1 MTIKDERETTN
12 HHMGASTDEA
22 RRIAQLSQQIIRGIV
37 ADDSR
42 EGIIKRRVVM
52 ATGDPDFA
60 ELLMF
65 CRDPVETGVTAI
77 HGGSNIYVD
86 VNMAR
91 VGISRDIRRF
101 GGQVFCELPDHDA
114 LLDQGFTRASAGLLK
129 ARNGLNGS
137 IAVIGNA
144 PSAALTLKEMVDD
157 GCRPA
162 LIVATPVGFVNAAR
176 SKELIRKLP
185 VPSITTVGTKGGTPV
200 AVAIANGLISMAVQ
214 NSCQA

>member
-1 MTIKDERETTN
+1 MTTKDERKTIN
-12 HHMGASTDEA
+12 QHVGASTDEA
-22 RRIAQLSQQIIRGIV
+22 RRIAQLSQQIIKGIV
-37 ADDSR
+37 ADDSP

-60 ELLMF
+60 ELLVF
-65 CRDPVETGVTAI
+65 CRDAVEAGVRAI
-77 HGGSNIYVD
+77 HRGSNVYVD
-86 VNMAR
+86 VNMVR
-91 VGISRDIRRF
+91 VGISWNIRRF
-101 GGQVFCELPDHDA
+101 GGHVFCELPDHDA

-144 PSAALTLKEMVDD
+144 PSATLTLKEMVDE